1 LPQRKFAA
9 VGFDLLEN
17 LYLAHIYD
25 MSDTLIAEQSAF
37 EAIDSLNQVD
47 LGASFVKMMISL
59 IAIVVLLFLTYYLLR
74 KIIQKK
80 LQSGSPDSSIF
91 ILERR
96 VLSPKTMLYLVEV
109 EGKKV
114 LLAESQLEIKKI
126 ETIAEEIH
134 RSS

>member
-96 VLSPKTMLYLVEV
+96 VLSPKTMLSLVEV